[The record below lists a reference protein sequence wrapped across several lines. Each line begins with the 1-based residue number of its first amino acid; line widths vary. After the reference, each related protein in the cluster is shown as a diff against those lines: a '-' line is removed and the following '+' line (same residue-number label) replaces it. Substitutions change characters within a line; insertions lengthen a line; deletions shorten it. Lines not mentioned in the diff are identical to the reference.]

1 VFDAAVHRIGV
12 DIVSAGRLEA
22 AIGIGADRS
31 DGVAEC
37 AADVDV
43 DISEVDDE
51 SGVVAAPGALNIEIG
66 CRRRRRCRAGGG
78 SKQEADKPRA
88 LHDRN
93 AMFKPMIAQLGL
105 GMAALGRPGYVTLNH
120 ASDLGGA
127 YDPSAMESHAH
138 EVLDAAHD
146 SGIRYIDAARSYG
159 KGEDFL
165 ASWLKARK
173 IEPGEITVASKWGYT
188 YTAGWS
194 TSAAQH
200 EVKDHSLATFKRQFD
215 ESTERLG
222 EYLSLYQIHSV
233 TADGRTLDDAPLIDA
248 IAEMKAQGIGAGLTV
263 SGSGQYVAIRKSI
276 DSHRDGVRVFDSVQA
291 TWNLFERAAGSAL
304 SDAHAAGMQVVL
316 KEVLANGRLT
326 HANRTAD
333 ELFAPRVLRL
343 REIAESRGTTIEML
357 AFAAA
362 LRRPWADI
370 VLSGA
375 ATVGQ
380 VESTLGAINFDF
392 DDELDDQLR
401 AFSVASTEYWRARN
415 SFSWN

>member
-1 VFDAAVHRIGV
+1 
-12 DIVSAGRLEA
+12 
-22 AIGIGADRS
+22 
-31 DGVAEC
+31 
-37 AADVDV
+37 
-43 DISEVDDE
+43 
-51 SGVVAAPGALNIEIG
+51 
-66 CRRRRRCRAGGG
+66 
-78 SKQEADKPRA
+78 
-88 LHDRN
+88 
-93 AMFKPMIAQLGL
+93 MFKPMIAQLGL

-138 EVLDAAHD
+138 KVLDAAHD

-380 VESTLGAINFDF
+380 VGSTLGAINFDF